1 MRAKR
6 FFAESGKEKKR
17 MVEITDIANAVF
29 RGQVFREMLAALR
42 HKEHHRYF
50 DQEIPPQDTHI
61 PTGHALPRSSRFL
74 FPTFRPAGVASCDQS
89 FVNSYRGP
97 FAIYITHTSFQL
109 YHCSFPAGYVRE
121 IHDMVLVHEHGGVI
135 LQSSPLYEFCKV
147 EQRGEWIRILVG
159 LIEFLRSGESKMGYL
174 NRTLARI

>member
-61 PTGHALPRSSRFL
+61 PTGHALP
-74 FPTFRPAGVASCDQS
+74 D
-89 FVNSYRGP
+89 
-97 FAIYITHTSFQL
+97 
-109 YHCSFPAGYVRE
+109 
-121 IHDMVLVHEHGGVI
+121 VLRVLPVS
-135 LQSSPLYEFCKV
+135 SSPHFVPRALLPA
-147 EQRGEWIRILVG
+147 INHL
-159 LIEFLRSGESKMGYL
+159 
-174 NRTLARI
+174 